1 MTAPAEAERESV
13 VISCLSSQ
21 YLYDTY
27 LTWALTR
34 SLIQSVQAA
43 DASEVTLSFAHSIS
57 GPMSIIHSEVVVC
70 RLEVIMED
78 WTGTSVLSRNT
89 NYKVDPLRVDSSGKF
104 LSERNE
110 RSCWRL
116 EAGGDFVPLDFSLER
131 WIARVS
137 IVLVLSGDRTRIRHS
152 HSESKIKYEKC
163 DRFLF
168 WEPLSKLEYG

>member
-57 GPMSIIHSEVVVC
+57 GPMSIIHSEVVVVC

-78 WTGTSVLSRNT
+78 
-89 NYKVDPLRVDSSGKF
+89 
-104 LSERNE
+104 
-110 RSCWRL
+110 
-116 EAGGDFVPLDFSLER
+116 
-131 WIARVS
+131 
-137 IVLVLSGDRTRIRHS
+137 
-152 HSESKIKYEKC
+152 
-163 DRFLF
+163 
-168 WEPLSKLEYG
+168 